1 MRPHDAFKRNLKNFH
16 NLSIFFF
23 STSDQTRPFN
33 IPKKD
38 QSTQTSSFEPSD
50 DPTPRSPSICSSSNQ
65 SQKSNDPTIYRP
77 FDDPSDDPRPR
88 TPSICSSSNQSQKS
102 NDSTIHRPFDNIP
115 KDPRPTPLDS
125 GWSSRRIQKKKSKLK
140 EVLNTID
147 YDPEFSNL

>member
-65 SQKSNDPTIYRP
+65 SQKSND
-77 FDDPSDDPRPR
+77 
-88 TPSICSSSNQSQKS
+88 
-102 NDSTIHRPFDNIP
+102 STIHRPFDNIP

>member
-1 MRPHDAFKRNLKNFH
+1 VRPHDAFKRNLKNFH

-65 SQKSNDPTIYRP
+65 SQKSNDP
-77 FDDPSDDPRPR
+77 
-88 TPSICSSSNQSQKS
+88 SICSSSNQSQKS